1 MVSHN
6 EKDRLHA
13 MLLRAKGMTAA
24 HLAELAEA
32 IKQAE
37 FAKPDEDALLD
48 VISELAIQ
56 SSPSIAILPTRTALQ
71 DWQSLCNYFPASCWE
86 ARRCYRFPL
95 ALGLAQSHG
104 VDDEG
109 PRAVDI
115 VCAVLH

>member
-1 MVSHN
+1 
-6 EKDRLHA
+6 

-56 SSPSIAILPTRTALQ
+56 SSPSIAIAPTRTALQ
-71 DWQSLCNYFPASCWE
+71 DWQSLCNLFSGLVLGE
-86 ARRCYRFPL
+86 HGRGQARRCDRCPL

-109 PRAVDI
+109 PRAVDL
-115 VCAVLH
+115 VCAGLH